1 MSTTAPPELPEPRDA
16 RSPYTIALVCLG
28 NICRSPTAHVVLTRK
43 LEDARLDRDVLVSSS
58 GTGTWHLD
66 EPMDRRAAA
75 TLASYG
81 YDPSAHRA
89 AQFDAT
95 WFDRHDLVLAM
106 DHDNLHD
113 LAAMADD
120 EADLGRLMLFRAF
133 DPLADG
139 ELDVPDPFYGGQDG
153 FETVLAIV
161 ERTCDA
167 LVRSLEARNPDAR

>member
-1 MSTTAPPELPEPRDA
+1 MSATAPPRLPEPRDT
-16 RSPYTIALVCLG
+16 RSPYAIALVCLG

-43 LEDARLDRDVLVSSS
+43 LEDAGLDREVLVSSS
-58 GTGTWHLD
+58 GTGPWHLD

-89 AQFDAT
+89 AQFDST

-113 LAAMADD
+113 LGALAND
-120 EADLGRLMLFRAF
+120 EADRGRLMLFRAF
-133 DPLADG
+133 YQLAEG
-139 ELDVPDPFYGGQDG
+139 TLDVPDPFYGGQDG

-167 LVRSLEARNPDAR
+167 LVRSLAARKPHAG

>member
-1 MSTTAPPELPEPRDA
+1 MSASSTPRPPEPRDA
-16 RSPYTIALVCLG
+16 RSPYAVALVCLG
-28 NICRSPTAHVVLTRK
+28 NICRSPTADVVLTRK
-43 LEDARLDRDVLVSSS
+43 LEDAGLDQDVLVSSS
-58 GTGTWHLD
+58 GTGPWHLD

-75 TLASYG
+75 TLTSHG
-81 YDPSAHRA
+81 YDPSGHRA

-106 DHDNLHD
+106 DHHNLHD
-113 LAAMADD
+113 LEAMARD
-120 EADLGRLMLFRAF
+120 EEDRSRLMLFRAF

-139 ELDVPDPFYGGQDG
+139 DLDVPDPFTGGQQD

-167 LVRSLEARNPDAR
+167 LVSSLAARMPDVG